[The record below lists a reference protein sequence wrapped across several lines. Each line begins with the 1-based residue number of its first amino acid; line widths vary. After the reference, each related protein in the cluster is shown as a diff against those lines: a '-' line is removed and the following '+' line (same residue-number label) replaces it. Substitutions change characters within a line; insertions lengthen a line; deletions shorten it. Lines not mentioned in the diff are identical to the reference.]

1 MLLLP
6 SALWIPS
13 SSLGWPSL
21 AARLSSLLEE
31 LEERGDT
38 EELFG
43 CRRGRAEMEVMTDT
57 SLGQS
62 VVSVRQDCSMLGV
75 LFPARSTMALKALFR
90 GDPWL
95 SREDT
100 GEAQELVEWH

>member
-1 MLLLP
+1 M
-6 SALWIPS
+6 
-13 SSLGWPSL
+13 
-21 AARLSSLLEE
+21 
-31 LEERGDT
+31 RGDT

-90 GDPWL
+90 GIL
-95 SREDT
+95 GCLGKIQGRLEN
-100 GEAQELVEWH
+100 